1 MIWAGFAYAAGAAIG
16 HSCIDASRKWASQRF
31 SDRELVALVALL
43 DALLLSSMALLS
55 GGFDLF
61 SLTRLDTEYVAALLV
76 TAAIKAL
83 VGFMYQRALHVS
95 PLSVTVP
102 YLAFT
107 PVLLVFTSYV
117 IINELPSSQGLMGI
131 VVVTLGGYFLAL
143 DHPAEVEVKKSDEPP
158 GKIVSVLPLLPWNS
172 SKACDKVPKFS
183 TDGDGV
189 VLDLSEKNSPPVA
202 IPGGNS
208 SWWPQIQW
216 EEGTLLMLGVAALL
230 SISNSLDK
238 MAGHLA
244 PSLLNFAALQR
255 GFTAVP
261 VVLYL
266 LVTSLADSCVN
277 ALPPPPPSISN
288 TPGAATPRSNFSL
301 MRLLTPRSARTV
313 SLPLR
318 FTLSSSSSASPS
330 SSSSTG
336 AAAGKQIKR
345 SKSALDGHQK
355 EKKLTRLYSGTF
367 LVKPTTP
374 RPHPRETSQADDG
387 AQDTDHANDTQD
399 GEDEEIPE
407 EEAVC
412 RICLCDLGEEGKTLK
427 LECSCKGELALAHE
441 ECALKWLQQNQN
453 NINAETQVLQQAQM
467 AQMSALNRI
476 WHDVPVL
483 VMISMLTYFC
493 LLEQLLVRRKGP
505 RALMLALPF
514 AVMFGMLTA
523 ITASTLVRRRCMW
536 LFAIFQVGFVILFAH
551 VFYSWMKLNPIL
563 SISLAGFAGFGL
575 SMIVNALLLECW
587 SCRTRAARQE
597 DASQDIV

>member
-1 MIWAGFAYAAGAAIG
+1 MEDRATVVHPQVCEIEIDRPVASEKRRPSLKLEIPSKPADVPGKPPAATPTP
-16 HSCIDASRKWASQRF
+16 R
-31 SDRELVALVALL
+31 
-43 DALLLSSMALLS
+43 SS
-55 GGFDLF
+55 G
-61 SLTRLDTEYVAALLV
+61 
-76 TAAIKAL
+76 
-83 VGFMYQRALHVS
+83 
-95 PLSVTVP
+95 
-102 YLAFT
+102 
-107 PVLLVFTSYV
+107 
-117 IINELPSSQGLMGI
+117 
-131 VVVTLGGYFLAL
+131 
-143 DHPAEVEVKKSDEPP
+143 KKS
-158 GKIVSVLPLLPWNS
+158 VQFQT
-172 SKACDKVPKFS
+172 FS
-183 TDGDGV
+183 
-189 VLDLSEKNSPPVA
+189 
-202 IPGGNS
+202 
-208 SWWPQIQW
+208 
-216 EEGTLLMLGVAALL
+216 
-230 SISNSLDK
+230 
-238 MAGHLA
+238 
-244 PSLLNFAALQR
+244 
-255 GFTAVP
+255 
-261 VVLYL
+261 
-266 LVTSLADSCVN
+266 N
-277 ALPPPPPSISN
+277 ALPPQPPPPPSISN

-336 AAAGKQIKR
+336 AAAVSPDAIRENLISSSKDKQIKR

-374 RPHPRETSQADDG
+374 RPRPRETSQADDG

-441 ECALKWLQQNQN
+441 ECALKWFGIRGNRECDVCGQEVVNLPVTLVRLQQNQN

-536 LFAIFQVGFVILFAH
+536 LFAIFQLLFQ
-551 VFYSWMKLNPIL
+551 SMIQMKLNPIL